1 MILKGISSQLSSA
14 RDRVNAGLPT
24 AMAASSSMI
33 AIGTSHGFILVFDG
47 LQKLKYS
54 LGIPVIG
61 NGLKDGS
68 KSAVNSEKGAVSS
81 LAFNQTNP
89 SDGELLLPSRLL
101 VGFAKGMFVNYID
114 TCLLRRNCLTWCSN
128 ALSVVIFILLH
139 NIISIFLTHNFLYLG
154 HVVEYDMTSGKILRT
169 LDDAHP
175 LGSAVTHVRFT
186 DDHRYSKRIQYEL
199 IN

>member
-1 MILKGISSQLSSA
+1 MFAVFRHVILKGISSQLSSA

-54 LGIPVIG
+54 LGIPVIASG
-61 NGLKDGS
+61 SKDGS

-101 VGFAKGMFVNYID
+101 VGFAKGMFVYYAD
-114 TCLLRRNCLTWCSN
+114 AGPLRKNRRIWRLN
-128 ALSVVIFILLH
+128 ALSEAIFILLN
-139 NIISIFLTHNFLYLG
+139 NILSFLLT
-154 HVVEYDMTSGKILRT
+154 
-169 LDDAHP
+169 
-175 LGSAVTHVRFT
+175 
-186 DDHRYSKRIQYEL
+186 QYF
-199 IN
+199 